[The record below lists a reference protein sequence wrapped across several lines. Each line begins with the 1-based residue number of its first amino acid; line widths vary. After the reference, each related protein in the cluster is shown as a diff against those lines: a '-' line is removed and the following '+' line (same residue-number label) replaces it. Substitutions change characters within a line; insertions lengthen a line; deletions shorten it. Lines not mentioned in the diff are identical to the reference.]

1 MTTEQIF
8 ALAKQVENKVG
19 TLATISNLMKCL
31 EECDVVYLT
40 QDEWDE
46 LVTYLERYYI
56 ISNKQYQFEIVE
68 AYQEDI
74 EN

>member
-40 QDEWDE
+40 QNEWDE